1 LCDPWIEPL
10 LGHQLISL
18 ENFRSKQGFFLCL
31 FKENKLEGKFVL
43 SPTTCY
49 SSLKNY
55 TTRKSEETIEE
66 RKRNSKRKNVEA
78 KEEVY
83 SSN

>member
-10 LGHQLISL
+10 LGHELINL
-18 ENFRSKQGFFLCL
+18 EDFRTKQGFFLHL
-31 FKENKLEGKFVL
+31 FRENKLEGKFVL

-49 SSLKNY
+49 SSLKTY
-55 TTRKSEETIEE
+55 TTRKNEETIKE
-66 RKRNSKRKNVEA
+66 RKKNSKKKSVEA
-78 KEEVY
+78 KEVY